1 MAKKYILSVCGTGG
15 VTSSVI
21 TQKVNALAAEH
32 GIEVDI
38 TNARAFSL
46 QSKLEAKKYDLII
59 TSTRLKAPDEDIPLI
74 NCMAYLT
81 GVGEAAVSQKILEVL
96 QKD

>member
-1 MAKKYILSVCGTGG
+1 MAKKFILSVCGTGG

-32 GIEVDI
+32 GIDVDI
-38 TNARAFSL
+38 TNANAFAM
-46 QSKLEAKKYDLII
+46 QSKLDARKYDLII
-59 TSTRLKAPDEDIPLI
+59 TSTRLKSPDENIPMI

-81 GVGEAAVSQKILEVL
+81 GVGEEAVSQKVLEVL